1 MAWQPDHTVHL
12 GWLWSF
18 PPEFRPLSHL
28 VRHAESPDTQALGW
42 QCDVLVSDETQR
54 LRDPTTNSAAAP
66 SGGLNALPSKPS
78 ALERCQHN
86 VAELQR
92 VLHIARLSL
101 ICFSSADSFMF
112 VIKQRMLDVT
122 LRKTG
127 LSCWNSRRF
136 HCLTNTTPHLQ
147 SLAAEGPVLPNESK
161 KSDDSVYPQ
170 WVIIFWTFHYC
181 MTQLSMFSSR

>member
-1 MAWQPDHTVHL
+1 MLLLQPSIYGMTTRPHRASRLVVIISWL
-12 GWLWSF
+12 GA
-18 PPEFRPLSHL
+18 PRIQTPL
-28 VRHAESPDTQALGW
+28 APGKACWE
-42 QCDVLVSDETQR
+42 CDVLVSDETQR

-86 VAELQR
+86 VAERQR

-122 LRKTG
+122 LRKTE

-147 SLAAEGPVLPNESK
+147 SLAAEGPVLPN
-161 KSDDSVYPQ
+161 
-170 WVIIFWTFHYC
+170 
-181 MTQLSMFSSR
+181 